1 MYRVEKRVF
10 YILHLMLFTGIG
22 GRVPYSFSRLW
33 IFIQL
38 AKGLWCFS
46 SFWKRYLHLFSTF
59 SCKTDKLN
67 IQFFHSFLFDHFM
80 SINWPEASFL
90 QMITGLHQND
100 HFYLSAFS
108 VKSVSTFS
116 GNNRCFHM
124 LISKLKFW
132 WSLNIVILTKMGGL
146 FHIL

>member
-1 MYRVEKRVF
+1 
-10 YILHLMLFTGIG
+10 MLFTGIEG
-22 GRVPYSFSRLW
+22 KAPDLFSGLW

-38 AKGLWCFS
+38 APGLICYYCFWM
-46 SFWKRYLHLFSTF
+46 FYLHLFSII

-100 HFYLSAFS
+100 HF
-108 VKSVSTFS
+108 
-116 GNNRCFHM
+116 
-124 LISKLKFW
+124 
-132 WSLNIVILTKMGGL
+132 
-146 FHIL
+146 